1 MSTPQK
7 TSPTPPSDAEQQEK
21 TGQPDPGLKAR
32 PDDNVDQDGHCV
44 TPAYAEAVGPNSGA
58 PCADGRDGGK

>member
-1 MSTPQK
+1 MSTPSK
-7 TSPTPPSDAEQQEK
+7 NSPAQPANAEQQQESK
-21 TGQPDPGLKAR
+21 QPDPGLKAR

-44 TPAYAEAVGPNSGA
+44 TPAYAEAAGPNSGA